1 MFYIDKK
8 TGEKKEVL
16 EHRRYS
22 QDKIMFHTSIT
33 LNANCGDKYKF
44 NNFINEKLVRNNFLD
59 KNKEINI
66 I

>member
-1 MFYIDKK
+1 
-8 TGEKKEVL
+8 
-16 EHRRYS
+16 
-22 QDKIMFHTSIT
+22 MFHTSIT

-44 NNFINEKLVRNNFLD
+44 NNFINEKLVKNNFLD